1 MWRDLLY
8 SKASAMTNSHFSDAG
23 PDSSGPGPCCHRG
36 GGDGCWG
43 GRMMG
48 ELVSQVCS
56 DHEDFGSVWKVTEF
70 WSSQLNV
77 EGVPVAQ
84 INCALQDQ

>member
-1 MWRDLLY
+1 
-8 SKASAMTNSHFSDAG
+8 
-23 PDSSGPGPCCHRG
+23 
-36 GGDGCWG
+36 
-43 GRMMG
+43 MMG